1 MSIEKRKIELINWIT
16 ELESELLIQSLEQLR
31 MEDES
36 KKTPSEIIQLLQIS
50 KQASENELVKHSSSK
65 EIFSK
70 K

>member
-1 MSIEKRKIELINWIT
+1 MNIEKRKIELINWIT
-16 ELESELLIQSLEQLR
+16 ELESELLIESLEQLR

-50 KQASENELVKHSSSK
+50 KQTSQSELVKHSTSK
-65 EIFSK
+65 EIFNK

>member
-1 MSIEKRKIELINWIT
+1 MNIEKRKIDLINWIT
-16 ELESELLIQSLEQLR
+16 ELESEMLIQSLEQLR

-36 KKTPSEIIQLLQIS
+36 KKVPSGIIQIS
-50 KQASENELVKHSSSK
+50 KQASESELVKHSSSK

>member
-1 MSIEKRKIELINWIT
+1 MNIEKRKIELINWIT
-16 ELESELLIQSLEQLR
+16 ELESELLIESLEQLR

-50 KQASENELVKHSSSK
+50 KQASESELVKHSASK
-65 EIFSK
+65 EIFNK

>member
-1 MSIEKRKIELINWIT
+1 MNIEKRKIELINWIT

-31 MEDES
+31 IEDES
-36 KKTPSEIIQLLQIS
+36 KKIPSEIIQLLQLS
-50 KQASENELVKHSSSK
+50 KQSFESELVKHSSTK

>member
-1 MSIEKRKIELINWIT
+1 MNIEKRKIDLINWIT
-16 ELESELLIQSLEQLR
+16 ELESEMLIQSLEQLR

-36 KKTPSEIIQLLQIS
+36 KKVPSGIIQLLQIS
-50 KQASENELVKHSSSK
+50 KQASESELVKHSSSK